1 MTAVLLLA
9 WLTVQSAGADP
20 MSHIQAGL
28 EARKAHRV
36 DIEIAE
42 FRKATELDPKLADGF
57 VNLGAA
63 FMEKH
68 E

>member
-28 EARKAHRV
+28 EARKAPRRHRNRGV
-36 DIEIAE
+36 SQSD
-42 FRKATELDPKLADGF
+42 RVGS
-57 VNLGAA
+57 
-63 FMEKH
+63 
-68 E
+68 